1 VGFSQPNPSDRL
13 PSDQRG
19 KPTYRAFLRK
29 LTHCTVPG
37 LTNDRFGLPAPP
49 IIMVKAFLRPGLPV
63 CDLENTYFRS
73 PFWRDIGI
81 TQTKSGSSTVD
92 SPGLAWRGAMGQ
104 FNVGEVV
111 TCIPMISRSAAPGDY
126 KIVGEMPERDGD
138 RMYRIKSPLE
148 EHERVVGESL
158 LVRSEGHL
166 PDGAMAQ
173 RSRRGSI
180 TLPKLRIALRIDA
193 DDEPDGWSVVSVPGH

>member
-1 VGFSQPNPSDRL
+1 MATRVGLCRVEKSTKSQFHF
-13 PSDQRG
+13 
-19 KPTYRAFLRK
+19 TI
-29 LTHCTVPG
+29 LTHQG
-37 LTNDRFGLPAPP
+37 
-49 IIMVKAFLRPGLPV
+49 LRPNKMG
-63 CDLENTYFRS
+63 DAT
-73 PFWRDIGI
+73 
-81 TQTKSGSSTVD
+81 D
-92 SPGLAWRGAMGQ
+92 SPWILGGAMGQ
-104 FNVGEVV
+104 FSIGEVV

-148 EHERVVGESL
+148 EHERVVGENL

-180 TLPKLRIALRIDA
+180 TLPKLRIALRVDA

>member
-1 VGFSQPNPSDRL
+1 
-13 PSDQRG
+13 
-19 KPTYRAFLRK
+19 
-29 LTHCTVPG
+29 
-37 LTNDRFGLPAPP
+37 
-49 IIMVKAFLRPGLPV
+49 
-63 CDLENTYFRS
+63 
-73 PFWRDIGI
+73 
-81 TQTKSGSSTVD
+81 
-92 SPGLAWRGAMGQ
+92 MGQ